1 LFDEQQEQQDTY
13 ESLFRDAAEPTSQP
27 QPQQATVSQ
36 EESTQSQSTQL
47 RPTGKS
53 RKGGRQ
59 PLNLSAEE
67 RRKRLNKQKLDS
79 HHKLNAQKDAQSKT
93 RLSTVEITKKEAR
106 AILQE
111 ERGLENQHVIEVCV
125 ELAEIAAHHHKLPF
139 TSYLF
144 TRGLLLT
151 LKSREE
157 NATFDPPEPNSEVQ
171 CELSTV
177 KELYALWDYGYWRQP
192 ETFEE
197 WLQVRDHAKRDA
209 FFLGRDILGK
219 DFHEVHKDWADYF
232 PRFNPTLKG
241 DYTQE
246 DMKAWLAEQHE
257 VRDYLLLASRNM
269 YKSSFSLVWAICP
282 ILCCPDLRLL
292 LVSETQ
298 PLSKGFTKAL
308 RGYFEVRN
316 KNNPSKFQQL
326 FPEYCIDPDEGT
338 SLQFECPMA
347 HLGLIQPTVAATSM
361 DSAAAGQR
369 CDICMFDDPLSNLT
383 VLNETQRQASVDKIA
398 LLKKLI
404 EVGGLSTCLGTP
416 WHIEDAYAVMLK
428 ENAEDPEHPLHFAID
443 PCFTI
448 KPEAKGK
455 TLPMLE
461 EDDVVL
467 RFPERLTWKWC
478 RSEMKASAKNNYRFF
493 RMQNLVEFVPE
504 TEQDEK
510 LVFEQHVLNA
520 AVTALSRIPDGD
532 ATVLSVDTAWSL
544 SNKADMS
551 SIAAL
556 RLFTNMAGEK
566 CIAVLEVRAERLRT
580 QELAEALAEM
590 THRYNPMIVLVENG
604 PTFETLRTAAA
615 MAGVKY
621 NIQVPLRSVQASNNK
636 NAKFQRIKNLSVLL
650 DQGRLIFA
658 QGEYVTG
665 LFAEAEKL
673 DGAVNIKSKK
683 NDRWDAIA
691 QAAEVYKVAAQ
702 IPVKPE
708 LSEDEQS
715 SEVTRQ
721 IRQHNDL
728 QAYTRMFGTG
738 SPLDTSVPASKW
750 GPQQQNQAPPTQ
762 EESQQRKRTVVGG
775 RFATL
780 PHNFRQQ
787 GR

>member
-1 LFDEQQEQQDTY
+1 MHDDQQREQHQHEHDTI
-13 ESLFRDAAEPTSQP
+13 ESLFSEGAAEQTATQPTQQP
-27 QPQQATVSQ
+27 EKVETSTVV
-36 EESTQSQSTQL
+36 
-47 RPTGKS
+47 
-53 RKGGRQ
+53 
-59 PLNLSAEE
+59 
-67 RRKRLNKQKLDS
+67 RKRGRPSSNLTPEEKRERHNAASRCSARKKSDRKDS
-79 HHKLNAQKDAQSKT
+79 QSKT

-106 AILQE
+106 AILAE
-111 ERGLENQHVIEVCV
+111 ERGLENQHVIETCV
-125 ELAEIAAHHHKLPF
+125 ELAEIAAHHYKLPF

-144 TRGLLLT
+144 TRGLRLA

-157 NATFDPPEPNSEVQ
+157 NETFDPPEPFGEVPG
-171 CELSTV
+171 ELSSV
-177 KELYALWDYGYWRQP
+177 KELYALWDFGNWRST
-192 ETFEE
+192 ESFED
-197 WLQVRDHAKRDA
+197 WIQVRDHAKRDA

-219 DFHEVHKDWADYF
+219 DFHEVHKDWTDYF
-232 PRFNPTLKG
+232 PTFSPTLKG

-246 DMKAWLAEQHE
+246 QMKAWLAEQHG

-269 YKSSFSLVWAICP
+269 YKSSWSLVWAITP
-282 ILCCPDLRLL
+282 ILCCPDIRLL

-298 PLSKGFTKAL
+298 PLSKGFTKSL

-316 KNNPSKFQQL
+316 KNNPTRFQQL
-326 FPEYCIDPDEGT
+326 FPEYCIDPDDGS

-369 CDICMFDDPLSNLT
+369 CDIALFDDPISNLT
-383 VLNETQRQASVDKIA
+383 VGNEVQRQASVDKIA

-428 ENAEDPEHPLHFAID
+428 ENADDPEHPLHFAID

-448 KPEAKGK
+448 KPEAKSK
-455 TLPMLE
+455 TLMMLE
-461 EDDVVL
+461 PEDVIL

-478 RSEMKASAKNNYRFF
+478 RAEMKASAKNKFRFF

-504 TEQDEK
+504 TEEDEK
-510 LVFEQHVLNA
+510 LEFEQATLNA
-520 AVTALSRIPDGD
+520 AVKPLSQIPEGE

-551 SIAAL
+551 SIAAV
-556 RLFTNMAGEK
+556 RLFNNMALEK
-566 CIAVLEVRAERLRT
+566 CLAVLEVRAERLRT
-580 QELAEALAEM
+580 QELAELLAEM
-590 THRYNPMIVLVENG
+590 TYKHNPMVILVEDG

-621 NIQVPLRSVQASNNK
+621 NIQVPLRSVTASNNR
-636 NAKFQRIKNLSVLL
+636 NAKFQRIKNLSALL
-650 DQGRLIFA
+650 DQGRLVFA
-658 QGEYVTG
+658 QGEYCTA

-683 NDRWDAIA
+683 NDRWDSIA

-702 IPVKPE
+702 MPPKPE
-708 LSEDEQS
+708 LSEDEQT
-715 SEVTRQ
+715 SELTRQ
-721 IRQHNDL
+721 LRQHNDI
-728 QAYTRMFGTG
+728 QAYNRMFGP
-738 SPLDTSVPASKW
+738 SPLDTSTRASQY
-750 GPQQQNQAPPTQ
+750 GPQQSKAPPTP
-762 EESQQRKRTVVGG
+762 EETQQRKRTVVGG

-780 PHNFRQQ
+780 PSNFRQQ
-787 GR
+787 GRR